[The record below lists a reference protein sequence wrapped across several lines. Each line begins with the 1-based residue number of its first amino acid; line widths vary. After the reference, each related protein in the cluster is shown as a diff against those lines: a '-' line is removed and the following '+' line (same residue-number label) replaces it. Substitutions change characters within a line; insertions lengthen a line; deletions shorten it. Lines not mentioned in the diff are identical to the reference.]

1 MSDTWTIGELAERAA
16 DALRAHAR
24 PLNGRVRE
32 VPGERLIRWYT
43 TIGLVDPPLTRRGRI
58 ARYGRRHLLQL
69 VAVKR
74 LQAEGMSIAD
84 IQIALAGAA
93 DTTLEAT
100 ARLPTDHWPVPGP
113 DPGHPTPDPHQ
124 PARTTP
130 LPPAPAIA
138 APHTPRPSSGP
149 GTPQAARADQ
159 SHATEPTPPRAQ
171 HPTGS
176 DTAQTSGPG
185 APHLAGRDP
194 AQIPAPAPPHSAGA
208 DASQTSRPRAPH
220 PTGTDPTQIPTPA
233 LPHSTGADASQTS
246 RPRAPHPTGT
256 DPTQAPAPALP
267 HSTGADASQTSRP
280 RPPHPTG
287 TDPTQA
293 PAPPPPHSA
302 GADAARVL
310 GPGTG
315 RRGNS
320 VVPSGGV
327 TPPGGLTEGG
337 GEGAYRGDG
346 NPGVRAR
353 FWTDRT
359 AQEAD
364 RAAEG
369 ADRPVQEKVPGAVH
383 GVRLAAGVVLVLD
396 GTGPAP
402 GDDDVRALLAAAAPL
417 LAVLEERGLT

>member
-100 ARLPTDHWPVPGP
+100 ARLPTAPHHWPVPGP
-113 DPGHPTPDPHQ
+113 NPGHPTPDLHQ
-124 PARTTP
+124 PAPTTP

-194 AQIPAPAPPHSAGA
+194 AQIPAPA
-208 DASQTSRPRAPH
+208 
-220 PTGTDPTQIPTPA
+220 

-256 DPTQAPAPALP
+256 DPTQAPAP
-267 HSTGADASQTSRP
+267 
-280 RPPHPTG
+280 
-287 TDPTQA
+287 
-293 PAPPPPHSA
+293 PPPHST

-346 NPGVRAR
+346 KPEVRAR

>member
-100 ARLPTDHWPVPGP
+100 ARLPAAPHHWPVPGP

-124 PARTTP
+124 PAPTKA
-130 LPPAPAIA
+130 PPQA
-138 APHTPRPSSGP
+138 TQPSSGP
-149 GTPQAARADQ
+149 STPQAARADQ
-159 SHATEPTPPRAQ
+159 SHATEPSPPRAQ
-171 HPTGS
+171 HPTGP
-176 DTAQTSGPG
+176 DTAQTSGPAAPHFAGPDPAQTSGPG
-185 APHLAGRDP
+185 APHLAGPDP
-194 AQIPAPAPPHSAGA
+194 TQIPAPAPPHSTGAGA
-208 DASQTSRPRAPH
+208 AQTSRPA
-220 PTGTDPTQIPTPA
+220 
-233 LPHSTGADASQTS
+233 
-246 RPRAPHPTGT
+246 APHPTGT
-256 DPTQAPAPALP
+256 DPTQAPAPAPP
-267 HSTGADASQTSRP
+267 HSTGAGAAHTSRP
-280 RPPHPTG
+280 AAPHPTG

-293 PAPPPPHSA
+293 PAPAPPYST
-302 GADAARVL
+302 GVGAARVS
-310 GPGTG
+310 GSGTG
-315 RRGNS
+315 RRGDV
-320 VVPSGGV
+320 VVPSDGV
-327 TPPGGLTEGG
+327 IPPGSLPEGG

-346 NPGVRAR
+346 KPEVRAR